1 LKPSTVRAATP
12 ALKRIKDK
20 YGVAVSFRIIGDEN
34 YYCNELETRALP
46 WRAATEIQDLSVMDI
61 GIMPLPNDEW
71 TKGKCGLKGLQYM
84 ALGIRALMSPVGVNT
99 EIVQAGINGFLPA
112 TEDEWVADLST
123 LIENSELRNK
133 IGEAGKQT
141 VANKYSVKTW
151 ERQYLQYFDQVTV
164 GY

>member
-1 LKPSTVRAATP
+1 MRTIIATNWKHGHFP
-12 ALKRIKDK
+12 GGRLRRFKI
-20 YGVAVSFRIIGDEN
+20 FP
-34 YYCNELETRALP
+34 L
-46 WRAATEIQDLSVMDI
+46 WI

-84 ALGIRALMSPVGVNT
+84 ALGIPALMSPVGVNT